1 MSNSSSGKATPSSPP
16 NRKRHK
22 RLRIFVVGFIVVSI
36 LFCGLMAIPIVSPA
50 AGAAIADGLR
60 SIIGPEAVAEIESFQ
75 FKLQDTFNRARYQVS
90 GGQAQITWADSS
102 NTTPEAPK
110 SITVKPAASKANSA
124 TKAAPTQPTK
134 PVPNQPTKVA
144 PSQVITPTVTQAA
157 PVVQADPAVDVISA
171 PSPVGG
177 WQPFGTLINNQ
188 PVMARAVVKPD
199 PGRPYAQAA
208 VVRIDL
214 SQVDLHAVAGTV
226 EPVAVKGA
234 PALKRTGI
242 ITPGDQ
248 SPDSLLAAF
257 NGGFKSVHGGYGVM
271 VDGVTL
277 RPPMDNMATLAL
289 FKDGSVQ
296 LGAWGRDFTSTDN
309 MIAFRQNCPLLL
321 DAGVINP
328 NVNDESR
335 KEWGYTVK
343 NLDTTWRSG
352 VGLSQDG
359 RFLIYAAGNSL
370 TVQSLAEALRQ
381 AGAYNAMQLDINGF
395 YTRFVTYQD
404 NPKASGYPVIA
415 SKLLNEMSGDPAM
428 FLHPYDRD
436 FFYVTVKS

>member
-1 MSNSSSGKATPSSPP
+1 MSNSSSNKATPSSQP
-16 NRKRHK
+16 NRKRRK
-22 RLRIFVVGFIVVSI
+22 GLRIFVVGFIVVSI

-60 SIIGPEAVAEIESFQ
+60 SIIGPEAVAEIESVEFR
-75 FKLQDTFNRARYQVS
+75 LQDAFNRIRYQTS
-90 GGQAQITWADSS
+90 GGQAQLSWADPANTSS
-102 NTTPEAPK
+102 TLPR
-110 SITVKPAASKANSA
+110 SITVKPAGKETATAKTTLNQAVRPAKNQVIIPASNQRPASA
-124 TKAAPTQPTK
+124 TKQ
-134 PVPNQPTKVA
+134 VA
-144 PSQVITPTVTQAA
+144 V
-157 PVVQADPAVDVISA
+157 PAVDVITA

-188 PVMARAVVKPD
+188 PVMARTVVNPD

-214 SQVDLHAVAGTV
+214 SQVDLHAVPGTM
-226 EPVAVKGA
+226 EPVAAKGT
-234 PALKRTGI
+234 PPFKR
-242 ITPGDQ
+242 PGDIPVADQ
-248 SPDSLLAAF
+248 SVDSLLAAF
-257 NGGFKSVHGGYGVM
+257 NGGFKAIHGGYGMM
-271 VDGVTL
+271 VDGVTIL
-277 RPPMDNMATLAL
+277 PPLDNMATLAL
-289 FKDGSVQ
+289 FKDGSVKI
-296 LGAWGRDFTSTDN
+296 GAWGRDITMTNDLV
-309 MIAFRQNCPLLL
+309 AFRQNCPLLL

-328 NVNDESR
+328 HVTDENR

-352 VGLSQDG
+352 LGLSQDG

-381 AGAYNAMQLDINGF
+381 AGAYNAMQMDINGF

-415 SKLLNEMSGDPAM
+415 SKLLNEMSGDPAL

>member
-1 MSNSSSGKATPSSPP
+1 MSNSSSNKAAPTSQP
-16 NRKRHK
+16 NRKRRK
-22 RLRIFVVGFIVVSI
+22 WLRLFVVGLIVVSI
-36 LFCGLMAIPIVSPA
+36 FFCGLMAIPIVSPA

-60 SIIGPEAVAEIESFQ
+60 SIMGPEAVAEIESFQ
-75 FKLQDTFNRARYQVS
+75 FRLQDTFNRARYQVS

-102 NTTPEAPK
+102 NTTPAAPK
-110 SITVKPAASKANSA
+110 SITVKPTANKVSS
-124 TKAAPTQPTK
+124 PTK
-134 PVPNQPTKVA
+134 TVPNQPTKPA
-144 PSQVITPTVTQAA
+144 PSQVIVPTVNQAA
-157 PVVQADPAVDVISA
+157 PVVQADPPVDVISA

-188 PVMARAVVKPD
+188 PVMARTVVNPD
-199 PGRPYAQAA
+199 PSRPYAQAA

-248 SPDSLLAAF
+248 NPDSLLAAF
-257 NGGFKSVHGGYGVM
+257 NGGFKAVHGGYGMM

-277 RPPMDNMATLAL
+277 RPPMDHMATLAL

-296 LGAWGRDFTSTDN
+296 IGAWGRDFTSADN
-309 MIAFRQNCPLLL
+309 MVSFRQNCPLLI
-321 DAGVINP
+321 DSGEINP
-328 NVNDESR
+328 HVTDENR

-352 VGLSQDG
+352 LGLSQDG

-370 TVQSLAEALRQ
+370 TVQSLAEALLQ
-381 AGAYNAMQLDINGF
+381 AGAYNAMQMDINGF

-404 NPKASGYPVIA
+404 NPKVPGYPVIA
-415 SKLLNEMSGDPAM
+415 SKLLNEMSGDPAL

>member
-1 MSNSSSGKATPSSPP
+1 MQAIHTSQPP
-16 NRKRHK
+16 HSRRPRKG
-22 RLRIFVVGFIVVSI
+22 LRILLVGGLLIVI
-36 LFCGLMAIPIVSPA
+36 LLGGLVAIPIVSPA
-50 AGAAIADGLR
+50 TGAAMADGLR
-60 SIIGPEAVAEIESFQ
+60 SIIGPEAVAEIESVEFR
-75 FKLQDTFNRARYQVS
+75 LQDAFNRIRYQTS
-90 GGQAQITWADSS
+90 GGQAQLSWADSS
-102 NTTPEAPK
+102 NTTPAPVK
-110 SITVKPAASKANSA
+110 SITVKSTASKANPAARSA
-124 TKAAPTQPTK
+124 TNQPGKPASSQPIEPVINQAAAP
-134 PVPNQPTKVA
+134 PVNQPASV
-144 PSQVITPTVTQAA
+144 
-157 PVVQADPAVDVISA
+157 VDVVSA
-171 PSPVGG
+171 PSPTGG

-188 PVMARAVVKPD
+188 PIMARTVVKPD
-199 PGRPYAQAA
+199 PDRPYAQAA
-208 VVRIDL
+208 AVRIDL

-226 EPVAVKGA
+226 EPVAVKSA

-257 NGGFKSVHGGYGVM
+257 NGGFKAIHGGYGMM

-296 LGAWGRDFTSTDN
+296 IGAWGRDFTSTDN
-309 MIAFRQNCPLLL
+309 MVSFRQNCPLLL

-328 NVNDESR
+328 HVTDESR

-352 VGLSQDG
+352 LGLSEDG
-359 RFLIYAAGNSL
+359 RFLIYVAGNSL

-381 AGAYNAMQLDINGF
+381 AGAYNAMQMDINGF

-404 NPKASGYPVIA
+404 NPKTAGYPVIA
-415 SKLLNEMSGDPAM
+415 SKLLNEMSGDPAL